1 MERWMKKKFRE
12 VEIDAILLMVKESA
26 ERLKAHDA
34 DFFEEYEET
43 VRETKTVRPSDP
55 KADEFTSPFLAT
67 DVLLGVGL
75 ALLGQTA
82 AALFEWI
89 CHRALDRGSGTV
101 LDWLKSQQKPAEIV
115 EEASKAICVVL
126 PLPKGVDEEHLRL
139 ILAPQLEALLNNPE
153 LTSKIGP
160 R

>member
-1 MERWMKKKFRE
+1 MNKKLRD
-12 VEIDAILLMVKESA
+12 VEIDAVLMMVKESA
-26 ERLKAHDA
+26 ERLEAHDV

-43 VRETKTVRPSDP
+43 VRESKTVQPSEH
-55 KADEFTSPFLAT
+55 KTDEFTSPFLVT

-75 ALLGQTA
+75 TLLGQTA

-101 LDWLKSQQKPAEIV
+101 LDWLKSQKKPAEIL
-115 EEASKAICVVL
+115 EEASKAVFVVV
-126 PLPKGVDEEHLRL
+126 PLPKGIDEEHLRA
-139 ILAPQLEALLNNPE
+139 ILEPQLEALLNKPE
-153 LTSKIGP
+153 LTSKIRP